1 MSMAEKKSRLEFLPS
16 DIAAED
22 AGRSRRVE
30 DSIYKRARGY
40 KVAVKKTYK
49 VKRVEYD
56 PDTGKK
62 TSEREEL
69 ATGIDEVHI
78 PADVRAGEYWLKN
91 RSPERWSEHP
101 AVPDADDES
110 GAGIILL
117 PDVETPDG
125 GKNES

>member
-1 MSMAEKKSRLEFLPS
+1 MARTYKSLDLNPS
-16 DIAAED
+16 ELAADD
-22 AGRSRRVE
+22 ARRSRRVE
-30 DSIYKRARGY
+30 ESIYKRARGY

-62 TSEREEL
+62 TLEREEL
-69 ATGIDEVHI
+69 ETGIDEVHI

-91 RSPERWSEHP
+91 RSPERWSDHQN
-101 AVPDADDES
+101 APDTDEDS

-117 PDVETPDG
+117 PEVEKAEDE
-125 GKNES
+125 KNEF

>member
-1 MSMAEKKSRLEFLPS
+1 MAQKKKDLKCV
-16 DIAAED
+16 DVIADD
-22 AGRSRRVE
+22 ARRSRRVE

-62 TSEREEL
+62 TLEREEL
-69 ATGIDEVHI
+69 QTGIDEVHI

-91 RSPERWSEHP
+91 RSPERWSEQP
-101 AVPDADDES
+101 VIADTEEKS
-110 GAGIILL
+110 GVILL
-117 PDVETPDG
+117 PDVDAPPESDG
-125 GKNES
+125 E

>member
-1 MSMAEKKSRLEFLPS
+1 VTQKKKEIKGVDTVADDVR
-16 DIAAED
+16 
-22 AGRSRRVE
+22 RSRRVE

-62 TSEREEL
+62 TLEREEL
-69 ATGIDEVHI
+69 QTGIDEVHI

-91 RSPERWSEHP
+91 RSPERWSEQP
-101 AVPDADDES
+101 VILDPEEKS
-110 GAGIILL
+110 GLILL
-117 PDVETPDG
+117 PDVDVPSESVGEDTDG
-125 GKNES
+125 

>member
-1 MSMAEKKSRLEFLPS
+1 MAQKKRDLKCVDLVA
-16 DIAAED
+16 DD
-22 AGRSRRVE
+22 ARRSRRVE

-62 TSEREEL
+62 TLEREEL
-69 ATGIDEVHI
+69 QTGIDEVHI

-91 RSPERWSEHP
+91 RSPERWSEQP
-101 AVPDADDES
+101 AIADTDETS
-110 GAGIILL
+110 GVILL
-117 PDVETPDG
+117 PDVDTPPESDG
-125 GKNES
+125 E

>member
-1 MSMAEKKSRLEFLPS
+1 MARKKDSLDMIPS
-16 DIAAED
+16 ELAVDD
-22 AGRSRRVE
+22 ARRSRRVE

-40 KVAVKKTYK
+40 KVAVKKTFK

-62 TSEREEL
+62 TLEREEL

-91 RSPERWSEHP
+91 RSPERWSDNQN
-101 AVPDADDES
+101 VPSADEED

-117 PDVETPDG
+117 PDVKKAEDE
-125 GKNES
+125 KDEV